1 MLKSIV
7 LKAFPDRALKFL
19 KQRHYLYELKK
30 FSEKD
35 EPDLM
40 VVRRL
45 ITLGDHVVD
54 IGANVGWYT
63 KVLAEAVGTA
73 GTVYSFE
80 PVGITFQILSYCAKR
95 LELQNVVLQCSGL
108 SEAEGEAV
116 MEIPS
121 FDKGGDNFYR
131 AQIISGRPHAEPGK
145 QVHVRLTTLD
155 KTFQDASTPIKFIK
169 CDVEGHEL
177 SVIKGAR
184 AVIERFKPAWLIEVS
199 HDPDERGT
207 PSNQLFAILYS
218 YGYRAFWFDGSNL
231 IERVPKDNSV
241 NYFFLTAEQRRA
253 YFASDTNA

>member
-7 LKAFPDRALKFL
+7 LKAFPDRVLKFL

-35 EPDLM
+35 EPDLI

-45 ITLGDHVVD
+45 ITPGDHVVD

-63 KVLAEAVGTA
+63 KILAEAVGTA
-73 GTVYSFE
+73 GQVYSFE
-80 PVGITFQILSYCAKR
+80 PVEMTFQILSYCAKR
-95 LELQNVVLQCSGL
+95 LELRNVVLHCSGL
-108 SEAEGEAV
+108 SDAEGEAV

-131 AQIISGRPHAEPGK
+131 AQIISGHPHAEPGK
-145 QVHVRLTTLD
+145 KVPVRLTTLD
-155 KTFQDASTPIKFIK
+155 KTFQNASTPIKFIK

-177 SVIKGAR
+177 PVIQGAR
-184 AVIERFKPAWLIEVS
+184 AVIARFKPAWLIEVS
-199 HDPDERGT
+199 HDPDEHGT
-207 PSNQLFAILYS
+207 PSNYLFGILFS

-231 IERVPKDNSV
+231 VERAPKDNSV

-253 YFASDTNA
+253 YLAREANA

>member
-7 LKAFPDRALKFL
+7 LKAFPDRVLKFL

-35 EPDLM
+35 EPDLI

-45 ITLGDHVVD
+45 ITPGDHVVD

-63 KVLAEAVGTA
+63 KILAEAVGTA
-73 GTVYSFE
+73 GQVYSFE
-80 PVGITFQILSYCAKR
+80 PVEMTFQILSYCAKR
-95 LELQNVVLQCSGL
+95 LELRNVVLHCSGL
-108 SEAEGEAV
+108 SDAEGEAV

-131 AQIISGRPHAEPGK
+131 AQIISGHPHAEPGK
-145 QVHVRLTTLD
+145 QIHVHLTTLD
-155 KTFQDASTPIKFIK
+155 KTFQNASAPIKFIK

-184 AVIERFKPAWLIEVS
+184 GVLERFKPAWLIEVS
-199 HDPDERGT
+199 HNPDERGT
-207 PSNQLFAILYS
+207 PSNELFTILCS
-218 YGYRAFWFDGSNL
+218 YGYRAFWLDGSNL
-231 IERVPKDNSV
+231 VERAPKDNSV

-253 YFASDTNA
+253 YLAREANA